1 MPRIRSRSSRSGSAL
16 VSTPKGLNA
25 VSKRLARQPL
35 VAFDTE
41 FLWERTYS
49 PRLGLIQVADEERTW
64 LVDPLALSPEAMRPL
79 LDLLVSPETL
89 KVAHAIDQDQMC
101 LHCSYGIVAEPVLD
115 TSIAAALLGM
125 GDQISLA
132 AMLEKVVRVRLAKG
146 YSRTNWLKRPLSPQM
161 REYAAEDVSHLAK
174 AAKVLQARLR
184 KLAREDWA
192 LELSSRHGDFAK
204 AHFEPDLLARRIAE
218 ARRLDRRTFG
228 VLRELIAWREGEASR
243 RDLPRKW
250 LAHDKT
256 LVKLASA
263 SPTTERQLADFR
275 GLGISSKPG
284 GGARILQAIRKGTRD
299 PVDGYVRPKRKKQPT
314 PKESAAL
321 VVLRC
326 FLNALAADNNLP
338 VRMLVESDRMV
349 ELLRGQFN
357 SADDLGKSGILED
370 RVVDLVG
377 QDLVEILNGRRG
389 LRLVNG
395 VATQQR
401 T

>member
-1 MPRIRSRSSRSGSAL
+1 MPRIRSRSSRNGIPL
-16 VSTPKGLNA
+16 IDTPQGIKA
-25 VSKRLARQPL
+25 VSNRLTQQPI

-49 PRLGLIQVADEERTW
+49 PRLGLIQLADEKRSW
-64 LVDPLALSPEAMRPL
+64 LVDPLALSQQAMRPL

-115 TSIAAALLGM
+115 TSIAAALVGM

-132 AMLEKVVRVRLAKG
+132 TMLEKVVRVRLAKG
-146 YSRTNWLKRPLSPQM
+146 YSRTNWLKRPLSREM
-161 REYAAEDVSHLAK
+161 RKYAAEDVSHLTR
-174 AAKVLQARLR
+174 AAKVLQERLR
-184 KLAREDWA
+184 NLAREDWA
-192 LELSSRHGDFAK
+192 LDLSKRQGDFAK
-204 AHFEPDLLARRIAE
+204 AHFEPDLLARKIAE
-218 ARRLDRRTFG
+218 ARRMDKRTFG
-228 VLRELIAWREGEASR
+228 VFRELIVWREGEASR

-250 LAHDKT
+250 LANDKT

-263 SPTTERQLADFR
+263 SPTSDRQLTDFR
-275 GLGISSKPG
+275 GLGTSSKPG
-284 GGARILQAIRKGTRD
+284 SRARILQAIRKGVRA
-299 PVDGYVRPKRKKQPT
+299 PVDGYVQPKRKKQPT

-326 FLNALAADNNLP
+326 FVNALAADNNLP
-338 VRMLVESDRMV
+338 VRMLVDTDRMV
-349 ELLRGQFN
+349 ELLRGKFT
-357 SADDLGKSGILED
+357 SVDKLRDSETLDA

-377 QDLVEILNGRRG
+377 EDLVEILNGRRG

-401 T
+401 S